1 MVSTTT
7 NNLNLISKNDFQDM
21 GRYYPLFKTLFENE
35 IYMELRLESKV
46 VYTFFR
52 DRLNLSLK
60 NGWIDENGFV
70 FLMYSNSKLAKMLNC
85 SKSTLLKVKKEL
97 LKHGLIYEIRQ
108 SNSAKGNLPNRIY
121 LGKLEDD
128 FIQEAPENQSQAVEL
143 AAPIPQPT
151 NETISPNTKKRK
163 ERKGGW
169 YAKYTRVAQKLST
182 NDTEYSETEYNT
194 PIDTNRYTKED
205 EPLATLSHS
214 EAFQMGN
221 HGFLSSR
228 AVKLLSLFGTDAKAL
243 EDKIYQA
250 KRKVEK
256 DFSVALF
263 GDTKIYGELWTSDIE
278 GTIERF
284 ISKVKI
290 GQQSGHVIKDLFAYF
305 YTSMVHFWK
314 TALFLEN
321 SVGFLA
327 LQDQNDQLKTSP
339 TGPDSLIKYN
349 LPTPMTEK
357 ELDFELTLLGQKP
370 DSVKCFQCTVFQKV
384 RVVLCTQKLL
394 VASLLTCVI
403 KPQGG

>member
-1 MVSTTT
+1 MASTTT
-7 NNLNLISKNDFQDM
+7 NNLNLISKDDFQDM
-21 GRYYPLFKTLFENE
+21 GRFYPLAKTLFENDL
-35 IYMELRLESKV
+35 YMELRLESKV
-46 VYTFFR
+46 VYTFFW
-52 DRLNLSLK
+52 DRLNLSRK

-151 NETISPNTKKRK
+151 NETISSNTKKRK
-163 ERKGGW
+163 ERKERKERKGGW
-169 YAKYTRVAQKLST
+169 FQKCTRVAQKLST

-194 PIDTNRYTKED
+194 QIDTNRYTKED
-205 EPLATLSHS
+205 KPLATLSVS

-221 HGFLSSR
+221 HGFLSPR

-256 DFSVALF
+256 DFSAALL

-290 GQQSGHVIKDLFAYF
+290 GQQSGRAIKDLFAYF
-305 YTSMVHFWK
+305 YTSMVRFWK

-339 TGPDSLIKYN
+339 TSPDSLIKYN

-357 ELDFELTLLGQKP
+357 ELDFELTLLGQKT
-370 DSVKCFQCTVFQKV
+370 DSVKCF
-384 RVVLCTQKLL
+384 
-394 VASLLTCVI
+394 
-403 KPQGG
+403 

>member
-1 MVSTTT
+1 MVYTTT
-7 NNLNLISKNDFQDM
+7 NNLNLISKDDFQDM
-21 GRYYPLFKTLFENE
+21 GRFYPLAKTLFENDL
-35 IYMELRLESKV
+35 YMELRLESKV
-46 VYTFFR
+46 VYTFFW
-52 DRLNLSLK
+52 DRLNLSRK

-151 NETISPNTKKRK
+151 NETISSNTKKRK
-163 ERKGGW
+163 ERKERKERKGGW
-169 YAKYTRVAQKLST
+169 FQKCTRVAQKLST
-182 NDTEYSETEYNT
+182 NDTEYSDTEYNT
-194 PIDTNRYTKED
+194 QIDTNRYTKED

-256 DFSVALF
+256 DFSAALF
-263 GDTKIYGELWTSDIE
+263 GDAKIYGELWTSDIE

-290 GQQSGHVIKDLFAYF
+290 GQQSGYAIKDLFAYF

-321 SVGFLA
+321 SVGFIA
-327 LQDQNDQLKTSP
+327 LQNQNDQLKTSP

-357 ELDFELTLLGQKP
+357 ELDFELTLLGQKS
-370 DSVKCFQCTVFQKV
+370 DSVECF
-384 RVVLCTQKLL
+384 
-394 VASLLTCVI
+394 
-403 KPQGG
+403 

>member
-163 ERKGGW
+163 GGW

-182 NDTEYSETEYNT
+182 NDTEYSDTEYNT
-194 PIDTNRYTKED
+194 QIDTNRYTKED
-205 EPLATLSHS
+205 EPLDTLSHS

-221 HGFLSSR
+221 HGFLSPR
-228 AVKLLSLFGTDAKAL
+228 AVKLLSLFGTDAKSL

-256 DFSVALF
+256 DFSAALF

-339 TGPDSLIKYN
+339 TSPDSLIKYN

-357 ELDFELTLLGQKP
+357 ELDFELTLLGQKN

-384 RVVLCTQKLL
+384 IAYLCTQKTLSSHTPYL
-394 VASLLTCVI
+394 CYKA
-403 KPQGG
+403 PRG

>member
-1 MVSTTT
+1 MASTTT
-7 NNLNLISKNDFQDM
+7 NNLNLISKDDFQDM
-21 GRYYPLFKTLFENE
+21 GRFYPLAKTLFENDL
-35 IYMELRLESKV
+35 YMELRLESKV
-46 VYTFFR
+46 VYTFFW
-52 DRLNLSLK
+52 DRLNLSRK

-151 NETISPNTKKRK
+151 NETISSNTKKRK

-169 YAKYTRVAQKLST
+169 FQKCTRVAQKLST

-194 PIDTNRYTKED
+194 QIDTNRYTKED
-205 EPLATLSHS
+205 KPLATLSVS

-221 HGFLSSR
+221 HGFLSPR

-256 DFSVALF
+256 DFSAALL

-290 GQQSGHVIKDLFAYF
+290 GQQSGRAIKDLFAYF
-305 YTSMVHFWK
+305 YTSMVRFWK

-339 TGPDSLIKYN
+339 TSPDSLIKYN

-357 ELDFELTLLGQKP
+357 ELDFELTLLGQKT
-370 DSVKCFQCTVFQKV
+370 DSVKCF
-384 RVVLCTQKLL
+384 
-394 VASLLTCVI
+394 
-403 KPQGG
+403 

>member
-1 MVSTTT
+1 MVSTFTT

-21 GRYYPLFKTLFENE
+21 GRFYPLFKTLFENE
-35 IYMELRLESKV
+35 IYMKLRLESKV
-46 VYTFFR
+46 AYTFFR

-70 FLMYSNSKLAKMLNC
+70 FLMYSNSKLAQMLNC

-121 LGKLEDD
+121 LGKLQDD
-128 FIQEAPENQSQAVEL
+128 FIQEAPENQNQDVEL

-151 NETISPNTKKRK
+151 NETISPNKK

-169 YAKYTRVAQKLST
+169 YAKYTRVVQKLST

-194 PIDTNRYTKED
+194 QIDTDRYTKED

-221 HGFLSSR
+221 HGFLSPR
-228 AVKLLSLFGTDAKAL
+228 AVKLLSLFGTDAKTL

-290 GQQSGHVIKDLFAYF
+290 GQQNGHVIKDLFAYF
-305 YTSMVHFWK
+305 YTSMVRFWK

-327 LQDQNDQLKTSP
+327 LQDQNDQLKTNP
-339 TGPDSLIKYN
+339 TSPDSLIKYN

-357 ELDFELTLLGQKP
+357 ELDFELALLGQKI
-370 DSVKCFQCTVFQKV
+370 
-384 RVVLCTQKLL
+384 R
-394 VASLLTCVI
+394 
-403 KPQGG
+403 

>member
-1 MVSTTT
+1 MASTTT

-151 NETISPNTKKRK
+151 NETISSNTKKRK
-163 ERKGGW
+163 ERKERKERKGGW
-169 YAKYTRVAQKLST
+169 FQKCTRVAQKLST

-194 PIDTNRYTKED
+194 QIDTNRYTKED

-256 DFSVALF
+256 DFSAALF
-263 GDTKIYGELWTSDIE
+263 GDAKIYGELWTSDIE

-290 GQQSGHVIKDLFAYF
+290 GQQSGHAIKDLFAYF

-321 SVGFLA
+321 SVGFIA
-327 LQDQNDQLKTSP
+327 LQNQNDQLKTSP

-357 ELDFELTLLGQKP
+357 ELDFELTLLGQKS
-370 DSVKCFQCTVFQKV
+370 DSVECF
-384 RVVLCTQKLL
+384 
-394 VASLLTCVI
+394 
-403 KPQGG
+403 

>member
-7 NNLNLISKNDFQDM
+7 NNLNLISKDDFQDM
-21 GRYYPLFKTLFENE
+21 GRFYPLAKTLFENDL
-35 IYMELRLESKV
+35 YMELRLESKV

-182 NDTEYSETEYNT
+182 NDTEYSDTEYNT
-194 PIDTNRYTKED
+194 QIDTNRYTKEN
-205 EPLATLSHS
+205 EPLDTLSHS

-221 HGFLSSR
+221 HGFLSPR
-228 AVKLLSLFGTDAKAL
+228 AVKLLSLFGTDAKSL

-256 DFSVALF
+256 DFSAALF

-339 TGPDSLIKYN
+339 TSLDSLIKYN

-357 ELDFELTLLGQKP
+357 ELDFELTLLGQKT
-370 DSVKCFQCTVFQKV
+370 DSVKCF
-384 RVVLCTQKLL
+384 
-394 VASLLTCVI
+394 
-403 KPQGG
+403 

>member
-1 MVSTTT
+1 MASTTT

-21 GRYYPLFKTLFENE
+21 GRFYPLFKTLFENDL
-35 IYMELRLESKV
+35 YMELRLESKV

-70 FLMYSNSKLAKMLNC
+70 FLMYSNSKLAQMLNC

-128 FIQEAPENQSQAVEL
+128 FIQEAPENQNQAVEL

-151 NETISPNTKKRK
+151 NETISPNKKKRK

-169 YAKYTRVAQKLST
+169 YAKYTRVVQKLST
-182 NDTEYSETEYNT
+182 NDTEYSDTEYNT
-194 PIDTNRYTKED
+194 QIDTNRYTKKD

-221 HGFLSSR
+221 HGFLSAR
-228 AVKLLSLFGTDAKAL
+228 AVKLLSLFGTDAKSL

-256 DFSVALF
+256 DFSAALF

-339 TGPDSLIKYN
+339 TSPDSLIKYN

-357 ELDFELTLLGQKP
+357 ELDFELTLLGQKT
-370 DSVKCFQCTVFQKV
+370 DSVKCF
-384 RVVLCTQKLL
+384 
-394 VASLLTCVI
+394 
-403 KPQGG
+403 

>member
-1 MVSTTT
+1 MASTTT

-21 GRYYPLFKTLFENE
+21 GRFYPLFKTLFENDL
-35 IYMELRLESKV
+35 YMELRLESKV

-163 ERKGGW
+163 ERKERKGGW

-182 NDTEYSETEYNT
+182 NDTEYSDTEYNT
-194 PIDTNRYTKED
+194 QIDTNRYTKEN
-205 EPLATLSHS
+205 EPLDTLSHS

-221 HGFLSSR
+221 HGFLSPR
-228 AVKLLSLFGTDAKAL
+228 AVKLLSLFGTDAKSL

-256 DFSVALF
+256 DFSAALF

-339 TGPDSLIKYN
+339 TSLDSLIKYN

-357 ELDFELTLLGQKP
+357 ELDFELTLLGQKT
-370 DSVKCFQCTVFQKV
+370 DSVKCF
-384 RVVLCTQKLL
+384 
-394 VASLLTCVI
+394 
-403 KPQGG
+403 

>member
-1 MVSTTT
+1 MASTTT

-21 GRYYPLFKTLFENE
+21 GRFYPLLKTLFENDL
-35 IYMELRLESKV
+35 YMELRLESKV

-163 ERKGGW
+163 GGW

-182 NDTEYSETEYNT
+182 NDTEYSDTEYNT
-194 PIDTNRYTKED
+194 QIDTNRYTKED
-205 EPLATLSHS
+205 EPLDTLSHS

-221 HGFLSSR
+221 HGFLSPR
-228 AVKLLSLFGTDAKAL
+228 AVKLLSLFGTDAKSL

-256 DFSVALF
+256 DFSAALF

-278 GTIERF
+278 GTIKRF

-339 TGPDSLIKYN
+339 TSPDSLIKYN

-357 ELDFELTLLGQKP
+357 ELDFELTLLGQKT
-370 DSVKCFQCTVFQKV
+370 DSVKCF
-384 RVVLCTQKLL
+384 
-394 VASLLTCVI
+394 
-403 KPQGG
+403 